1 MKISLSTL
9 LTTEQENRLIRLC
22 PHWPATGSHAQ
33 ILITIYNRANAAY
46 FGNRLKRPKI
56 TMQIFPPSDGRSK
69 YLAYWDQN
77 FRDMNADPRMFKMR
91 RPVLLCQALVH
102 EMCHQAVTDIDHV
115 MFVQTDPVRKTHGR
129 EWMKWM
135 MHCGLPPE
143 PVSETTETLPN

>member
-9 LTTEQENRLIRLC
+9 LTDEQENRLMQLC
-22 PHWPATGSHAQ
+22 PHWPAAPAQ
-33 ILITIYNRANAAY
+33 TLIAIYNRANATY
-46 FGNRLKRPKI
+46 FGNRLVRPVI
-56 TMQIFPPSDGRSK
+56 TMKRFPSSDPRSK

-77 FRDMNADPRMFKMR
+77 FRDLNVDPRLFKMR

-115 MFVQTDPVRKTHGR
+115 MFVQTDPVRKTHGTHWIR
-129 EWMKWM
+129 WMQ
-135 MHCGLPPE
+135 HCKLPPE